1 MNEEIFEQGSV
12 SKAYFTFSIPLVTGF
27 IITMLYNIA
36 DTYFIARTQD
46 VNLIAGVSLCA
57 PVFTL
62 LMAFGNVYAQGG
74 CTLVSR
80 LLGQKEAQEVRHCSS
95 FSSYIAILTGVA
107 VCAVMLLF
115 SRPILTL
122 LGVNASSFT
131 YAYDYYKW
139 LALGAPLIVFNFVP
153 ANFLRSVGK
162 SKESMIGSVAGT
174 VVNIVLDPI
183 LISVFGWGASGAAI
197 ATVMGYVV
205 TVLYYLY
212 IWLRFCPMFSLHPGE
227 MRISGA
233 QVGQIFGIGIPAA
246 ITNLTQ
252 SFSIVMTNQLL
263 LPYGNDKIAAMG
275 VVLKVI
281 MVAVLFIVGFSFG
294 GQPIIGYLYGAG
306 NRKRLSELVS
316 FTFRFLCGLG
326 LALTAV
332 FFVFAPG
339 MIRLFLKDA
348 ALVDTGVM
356 MLRVQSASLV
366 LVAVVMFMTILAQ
379 STGQV
384 LYSLILS
391 VSRQGVVFLVVLFI
405 TSRLAGY
412 YGVIASQPVADLI
425 TAIMAAALYAGGLRR
440 KLFPDQSEL

>member
-1 MNEEIFEQGSV
+1 
-12 SKAYFTFSIPLVTGF
+12 
-27 IITMLYNIA
+27 
-36 DTYFIARTQD
+36 
-46 VNLIAGVSLCA
+46 
-57 PVFTL
+57 
-62 LMAFGNVYAQGG
+62 
-74 CTLVSR
+74 
-80 LLGQKEAQEVRHCSS
+80 
-95 FSSYIAILTGVA
+95 
-107 VCAVMLLF
+107 
-115 SRPILTL
+115 
-122 LGVNASSFT
+122 
-131 YAYDYYKW
+131 
-139 LALGAPLIVFNFVP
+139 
-153 ANFLRSVGK
+153 
-162 SKESMIGSVAGT
+162 MIGSVAGT

-405 TSRLAGY
+405 ASRLAGY

>member
-62 LMAFGNVYAQGG
+62 LMAFGNIYAQGG

-80 LLGQKEAQEVRHCSS
+80 LLGQKEAQDVRHCSS

-263 LPYGNDKIAAMG
+263 LPYGNDK
-275 VVLKVI
+275 
-281 MVAVLFIVGFSFG
+281 
-294 GQPIIGYLYGAG
+294 G
-306 NRKRLSELVS
+306 NAEQ
-316 FTFRFLCGLG
+316 FT
-326 LALTAV
+326 
-332 FFVFAPG
+332 
-339 MIRLFLKDA
+339 
-348 ALVDTGVM
+348 
-356 MLRVQSASLV
+356 VQSPLK
-366 LVAVVMFMTILAQ
+366 F
-379 STGQV
+379 
-384 LYSLILS
+384 
-391 VSRQGVVFLVVLFI
+391 
-405 TSRLAGY
+405 
-412 YGVIASQPVADLI
+412 
-425 TAIMAAALYAGGLRR
+425 
-440 KLFPDQSEL
+440 